1 MPCAEHQSPLK
12 YAFVPKKQILRKLVE
27 VKEMKLTKR
36 FVALLGCLGVAMAIA
51 AQASAAGP
59 GYVQTDLITDIPALA
74 TATGARLD
82 PNLLN
87 PWGLAFFPGA
97 SPFWINENNAGLSAL
112 DFADGVANP
121 GLPAVFIPTPTS
133 ETGGT
138 PTGIVANFFAGL
150 GAFEI
155 PNAADPAHPFGPA
168 LFIFDTEDGTI
179 LAWNAPP
186 FVLPGLPD
194 PDADFPISDD
204 ALIVVDNSAGGGPNG
219 AVYKGL
225 ALGANAANGPL
236 LYATNFR
243 SGKVDVFDKNFKSP
257 TPPLSGS
264 FTDPKVQHGYAPF
277 GIQNINGQIWVT
289 YALQDAAKHDPVNKP
304 AHGFVSVFDTDGN
317 LIQHFAQHGHLNSP
331 WGLAM
336 APASFGKFA
345 NDILIGNFDD
355 GKINAF
361 DPKTGHWL
369 GALSAPDGSPLV
381 NDGLWALT
389 FGGAANSN
397 GSFSSPG
404 TLFFSAGLNDEADG
418 LFGRIDPQ

>member
-1 MPCAEHQSPLK
+1 
-12 YAFVPKKQILRKLVE
+12 
-27 VKEMKLTKR
+27 MKLTRR
-36 FVALLGCLGVAMAIA
+36 FVALLGCLGFAIA
-51 AQASAAGP
+51 LAGGARAAGP

-87 PWGLAFFPGA
+87 PWGLAFFPGL

-112 DFADGVANP
+112 DFADGVAFP
-121 GLPAVFIPTPTS
+121 FLPDVIIPAPAAP
-133 ETGGT
+133 TGGT
-138 PTGIVANFFAGL
+138 PTGIIANFFFSPGV
-150 GAFEI
+150 FDI
-155 PNAADPAHPFGPA
+155 VPASDHTKNFGSS

-179 LAWNAPP
+179 EAWNQTI
-186 FVLPGLPD
+186 LPNIFS
-194 PDADFPISDD
+194 AVV
-204 ALIVVDNSAGGGPNG
+204 VVDNSAGGGSTG

-225 ALGANAANGPL
+225 ALGSNVANGPL

-289 YALQDAAKHDPVNKP
+289 YAMQDKPKHDPLNKP

-317 LIQHFAQHGHLNSP
+317 LVRHFAQHGHLNSP

-345 NDILIGNFDD
+345 NDMLIGNFDD

-369 GALSAPDGSPLV
+369 GALSGPDGSPLV

-389 FGGAANSN
+389 FGGALNSDN
-397 GSFSSPG
+397 SVSSPG